1 MSGARLANGLVRR
14 PVGPHSHYV
23 HQLLRLLE
31 ESGLAIAPRLI
42 GVEGG
47 EEVLSYLDGH
57 VPVEADPDTVHP
69 IVFSDNGMQSAFRLI
84 RSFHDAVAGSAL
96 AGAEEV
102 VCHGDLSPWNT
113 VYNAEGAIAF
123 IDWDAAAPGSRTHD
137 LGYAAWRLLMLG
149 FPAAPPLE
157 QQRRL
162 LSIAA
167 DAYGIWEPPD
177 LLDHVVEAQ
186 ERQRAHFEDMRT
198 VGDPR
203 YLRLIGMG
211 ALGYITEA
219 QEWLASNRDRLY

>member
-1 MSGARLANGLVRR
+1 MNGARLANGFVRR
-14 PVGPHSHYV
+14 AVGPHSQFV

-31 ESGLAIAPRLI
+31 ERGVPVAPRLI
-42 GVEGG
+42 GVEGD
-47 EEVLSYLDGH
+47 EEVLSYIDGH
-57 VPVEADPDTVHP
+57 VPVEADPEGVHP
-69 IVFSDNGMQSAFRLI
+69 VVFSDEGMQSAFRLI

-96 AGAEEV
+96 PGAEEV

-137 LGYAAWRLLMLG
+137 VGYAVWRFLMLG

-157 QQRRL
+157 GQRRW

-167 DAYGIWEPPD
+167 EAYGMWEPRD
-177 LLDHVVEAQ
+177 LLDLVVEAQ
-186 ERQRAHFEDMRT
+186 ERQRAHFEDMRA

-211 ALGYITEA
+211 ALEYISEA
-219 QEWLASNRDRLY
+219 QEWLVCNRDRLY